1 MLTFT
6 CWWKRHV
13 ETPVFDRSF
22 PLQCGWSDYEAF
34 PSLIGR
40 GNVYWAGLYNLVRTW
55 NFLML
60 LLVRMR
66 ADAVLI
72 RSSIR
77 FLTCKSVRMWS
88 IVCPPSSLVSKLVVH
103 VSISHLWCVLV
114 CVTLYWSMFCY
125 IWWHILLF
133 VRILLILDLC
143 LLSLTWYGKLKR
155 TYFPDLTLL
164 ACGWGILTDCPLSLL
179 LFTLL
184 LVIDCIIFNFS
195 LQMITVTVVQL
206 VYAHFFSLTGMQPWR
221 EGNVKK
227 NLKTSLTIDDNLS
240 KFCNNK
246 NVKISTF
253 SIGKCVTPYYH
264 KLRRYKHL
272 SKFFGF
278 CWNWNYFICLTTL
291 KDELWEAKLKE
302 TLSKHTS

>member
-40 GNVYWAGLYNLVRTW
+40 GNVYWAGLYNLVCTW

-66 ADAVLI
+66 GLSTAPFADAVLI

-125 IWWHILLF
+125 IRWHILLF

-143 LLSLTWYGKLKR
+143 LLSLTWYVNWNGL
-155 TYFPDLTLL
+155 TFPTLRFLRAGGAYWLTVLY
-164 ACGWGILTDCPLSLL
+164 PFSYL
-179 LFTLL
+179 LFY
-184 LVIDCIIFNFS
+184 S
-195 LQMITVTVVQL
+195 
-206 VYAHFFSLTGMQPWR
+206 
-221 EGNVKK
+221 
-227 NLKTSLTIDDNLS
+227 
-240 KFCNNK
+240 
-246 NVKISTF
+246 
-253 SIGKCVTPYYH
+253 
-264 KLRRYKHL
+264 
-272 SKFFGF
+272 
-278 CWNWNYFICLTTL
+278 
-291 KDELWEAKLKE
+291 
-302 TLSKHTS
+302 